1 MAGKG
6 SMTAWIAGGAVA
18 LLLAVPAPA
27 RACEAHQAAAKASAE
42 AKLDA
47 EVKEA
52 VQQDSAPQQ
61 AAPQDAARKST
72 TRQPELLAEKCK
84 CDGPSTCT
92 CQKGKCACSKCG
104 GKSRYRMMESL
115 RDRPGAVER
124 KERRNAAAGTFI

>member
-1 MAGKG
+1 MVGKG

-52 VQQDSAPQQ
+52 VK
-61 AAPQDAARKST
+61 QDAASQDAAGKST

-104 GKSRYRMMESL
+104 GKSRYKMMESL

>member
-18 LLLAVPAPA
+18 LLLMVPAQA
-27 RACEAHQAAAKASAE
+27 RACEAHQAAGGASAG

-52 VQQDSAPQQ
+52 VKQDPSLKDP
-61 AAPQDAARKST
+61 APQDAAKKST
-72 TRQPELLAEKCK
+72 SQPELLAEKCK